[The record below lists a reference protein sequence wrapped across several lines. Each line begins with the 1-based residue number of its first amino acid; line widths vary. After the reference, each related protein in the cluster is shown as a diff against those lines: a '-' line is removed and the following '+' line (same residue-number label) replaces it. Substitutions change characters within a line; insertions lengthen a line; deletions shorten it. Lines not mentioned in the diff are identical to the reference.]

1 MTKGA
6 DYLNEAE
13 RLYEEQDEREKVS
26 LATLQGTLLLYS
38 K

>member
-6 DYLNEAE
+6 DYLREAE
-13 RLYEEQDEREKVS
+13 RLYEEQKDKAT

>member
-6 DYLNEAE
+6 DYLAEAE
-13 RLYEEQDEREKVS
+13 RLYEEQSNKLT